1 MVPLELVS
9 EKNTEPD
16 DTHDMINSGKVT
28 KLNKNMTEEELKLMG
43 MNKAKR
49 AKKLAAKS
57 S

>member
-1 MVPLELVS
+1 MTLTDSLVLGR
-9 EKNTEPD
+9 
-16 DTHDMINSGKVT
+16 HY
-28 KLNKNMTEEELKLMG
+28 KLNKNMTGEELKMMG

>member
-1 MVPLELVS
+1 
-9 EKNTEPD
+9 
-16 DTHDMINSGKVT
+16 MIIIISGKVT
-28 KLNKNMTEEELKLMG
+28 KLNKNMTEEEVELMG